1 MDEMLWFL
9 GKTDNINSRGYQK
22 PAWLV
27 THLYISVSLATCL
40 FFRELAN
47 LFGLER
53 WLRIP
58 PIS

>member
-9 GKTDNINSRGYQK
+9 GKTDNIHSRGYQK

-27 THLYISVSLATCL
+27 THLHISVSLATCL

-47 LFGLER
+47 LVGLER